1 VAKRP
6 WRSHYTRDWATDPF
20 VRGLDLESRM
30 VYLELL
36 DIAWD
41 EGGLRQ
47 DWVTFGTYVA
57 QRIGI
62 SRRKF
67 VACWAQVRV
76 KFEEKSPGIWTNSR
90 LEDERIKAEE
100 FSEKQSKAGKLRHAK
115 PANAQPQHRV
125 PAQPSQSHT
134 QSQSQSQREIA
145 AADAPPLPF
154 KPAEAVQALAS
165 ASCGRFT
172 ASKLSKGQAINC
184 QRLIREAPAL
194 STWTLAGEWL
204 AAGGDGWKGQLDIRN
219 LGDFSTWVAHA
230 ERWVANGRGPV
241 NAKNG
246 TSKTG
251 NTPPTASYA
260 VGGEA
265 TEEFT

>member
-1 VAKRP
+1 MAKRP

-30 VYLELL
+30 VYSELL

-41 EGGLRQ
+41 EGGLQQ

-67 VACWAQVRV
+67 VACWAQVRA
-76 KFEEKSPGIWTNSR
+76 KFVEISPGIWSNPR
-90 LEDERIKAEE
+90 LENERVRSEL
-100 FSEKQSKAGKLRHAK
+100 FSEKQAKAGKLRHAK
-115 PANAQPQHRV
+115 SANAEPQHQA
-125 PAQPSQSHT
+125 PAQPSQSQSDT
-134 QSQSQSQREIA
+134 QSQSQEELA
-145 AADAPPLPF
+145 AATAPPLPF
-154 KPAEAVQALAS
+154 KPAEAVLALAS

-172 ASKLSKGQAINC
+172 ASKLSKGQAINT

-194 STWTLAGEWL
+194 STWTLVGEWL
-204 AAGGDGWKGQLDIRN
+204 AAGGDGWKGDLDVRH
-219 LGDFSTWVAHA
+219 LRDFTTWTAHA
-230 ERWVANGRGPV
+230 ERWAANGRGPV

-246 TSKTG
+246 TAKTG
-251 NTPPTASYA
+251 NTAPGTFTR
-260 VGGEA
+260 GGDL
-265 TEEFT
+265 TEEYT